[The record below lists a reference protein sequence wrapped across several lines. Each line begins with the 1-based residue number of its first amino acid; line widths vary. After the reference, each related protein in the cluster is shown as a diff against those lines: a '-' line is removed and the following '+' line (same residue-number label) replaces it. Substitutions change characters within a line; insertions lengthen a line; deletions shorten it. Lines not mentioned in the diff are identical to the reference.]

1 MSSVF
6 VQAVTKII
14 LKLRHFSDPTHT
26 KFFIENSLRKFKYFC
41 LSFCDVDYTSLFNH
55 QWVPLLQTKFQTKFT
70 KLVVY
75 GQPNGLKS

>member
-41 LSFCDVDYTSLFNH
+41 LSFCDVDYF
-55 QWVPLLQTKFQTKFT
+55 PLQSPMGATFPNQIYQTCRLWWAVT
-70 KLVVY
+70 
-75 GQPNGLKS
+75 